1 MSDNADV
8 PETLATYLRLRGL
21 KAPNRR
27 RKRVR
32 IDEDDPAAPFMPGR
46 DPHSIDSVLA
56 DLTKKSGWDPLLAQ
70 EDLLQNWAEIAG
82 EETAQHTTP
91 VGLAD
96 GVLTIRCDSTAWAK
110 QLQLMRSVIMTQ
122 IAVHHPAAKVSSI
135 RFLGPDVPSWKWGPR
150 TAPGRGPRDTY
161 G

>member
-1 MSDNADV
+1 MTDNQDL

-27 RKRVR
+27 KRRSQVQ
-32 IDEDDPAAPFMPGR
+32 DDDPAAPFMPGR
-46 DPHSIDSVLA
+46 DPHGIDSVLA

-70 EDLLQNWAEIAG
+70 EDLLQNWVEIAG
-82 EETAQHTTP
+82 AETAQHTEP
-91 VGLAD
+91 VSFVD
-96 GVLTIRCDSTAWAK
+96 GVLTIHCDSTAWAK

-122 IAVHHPAAKVSSI
+122 IAIHHPAAKVSSI